1 MREDDTNFT
10 VEELSDFTDS
20 DDERVGV
27 IRPDYIEYAESN
39 RSRSRSRNRREID
52 PRVMYNLNN
61 LTCNASDD
69 SDETDLDEAEYRHFL
84 TKRREEKRRRRMTS
98 GSSVGKRTITESIGS
113 DTDRED
119 LKPWLG
125 TDDSGSSARRL
136 RRRVGDRRSLQ
147 FTDPPPPRIDEM
159 DEPNSSE
166 DEFLISESLAKE
178 LPYYKYVSME
188 VDSPSP

>member
-1 MREDDTNFT
+1 MREDDTSFT
-10 VEELSDFTDS
+10 VEELSDFADS

-69 SDETDLDEAEYRHFL
+69 SDETDLDETEYREFL

-125 TDDSGSSARRL
+125 MDDSGSSARRL